1 MCLLVTKVSAKS
13 FTNERPLEYL
23 SPNISILVN
32 KVSPY
37 ILVLI
42 CLLIA
47 IEVTKIDG
55 LFTRGGM
62 SCLTY
67 ITLLGYLRTP
77 DR

>member
-23 SPNISILVN
+23 SPNVPMLVN
-32 KVSPY
+32 KVSLY

-47 IEVTKIDG
+47 IEVTKIG
-55 LFTRGGM
+55 
-62 SCLTY
+62 
-67 ITLLGYLRTP
+67 
-77 DR
+77 